1 MTTRRTEITI
11 ETSRRLLVR
20 RFRTSQLS
28 WCERCLA
35 EVQMISPDEAAA
47 LMNMSSRSIY
57 QWIEAGRIHFQE
69 DPGALLVCADS
80 LPILDAN

>member
-1 MTTRRTEITI
+1 M
-11 ETSRRLLVR
+11 
-20 RFRTSQLS
+20 
-28 WCERCLA
+28 A

-80 LPILDAN
+80 LPIMDASS